1 MAFGMTSICIY
12 EDGLFSLNF
21 VFHIIILCT
30 LWFHFSLRLQY
41 MALNI
46 VSAMVFYFLSK
57 GVSICLYSTITKG
70 QLVNQFVHKLEC
82 WLEIYFV

>member
-12 EDGLFSLNF
+12 EDSLNC

-30 LWFHFSLRLQY
+30 LWFENT
-41 MALNI
+41 LNI